1 MCLREQDALAKDLPS
16 RLSLLCSILDMP
28 PLLMQPQEAQVAG
41 NLMVLLLVAGLSLG
55 ALAGFAWLL

>member
-1 MCLREQDALAKDLPS
+1 MAKDLPS
-16 RLSLLCSILDMP
+16 CLSLSCLEARAAFLMCP